1 MKSLGNRD
9 KNKFTIQKPLTWYQL
24 VKPPNSIQDFEYQ
37 SPNLHRLLQIPRD
50 PQAHFWEAPKL
61 LPFSEGKAEHQSS
74 DAFSG
79 SF

>member
-37 SPNLHRLLQIPRD
+37 SPNLHRLLQIPRLPD
-50 PQAHFWEAPKL
+50 TLLGGPQVT
-61 LPFSEGKAEHQSS
+61 
-74 DAFSG
+74 SG
-79 SF
+79 RQGRTSK